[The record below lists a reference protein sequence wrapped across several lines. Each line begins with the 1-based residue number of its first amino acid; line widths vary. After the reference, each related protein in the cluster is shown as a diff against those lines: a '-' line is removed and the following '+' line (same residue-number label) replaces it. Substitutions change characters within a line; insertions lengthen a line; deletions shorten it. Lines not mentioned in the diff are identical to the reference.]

1 MSDTALQKNNGAQR
15 RGAVLAERQ
24 VTFTPR
30 ADILETTEE
39 LRLLLDMPGVK
50 PDDVEV
56 QFERGELTVHGRCA
70 PREKSGRLLAA
81 EYEVGDYY
89 RAFLIGQEVDAEKI
103 NAELKNGV
111 LTVHLPKSA
120 SAKARRIAV
129 QGQ

>member
-1 MSDTALQKNNGAQR
+1 MSDTTLQKPEDTRKRA
-15 RGAVLAERQ
+15 AVLAERC

-30 ADILETTEE
+30 ADILETAEE
-39 LRLLLDMPGVK
+39 LRLLLDMPGVR
-50 PDDVEV
+50 PEDVEV
-56 QFERGELTVHGRCA
+56 QFERGELAVHGRWA
-70 PREKSGRLLAA
+70 PVERAGKLLAA

-120 SAKARRIAV
+120 AARARRIAV
-129 QGQ
+129 RGE